1 MIKICVLSIKEAQM
15 AVKGGL
21 MCDLIWTHL
30 RKKEAFEYQKIS
42 SHNLKLFFDGKMNNE
57 ELHV

>member
-1 MIKICVLSIKEAQM
+1 M